1 MGTLRQKL
9 RYLRYKLQAPLTRT
23 ITSAQ
28 ATPGPNQ
35 RDIWSIA
42 IYTGT
47 SPLDI
52 NPISEDNKPA
62 LTSQDVKDVRA
73 DFVADPFMIQ
83 KGGEW
88 YMFFEVLNHDTQR
101 GQIAFATSKDGL
113 QWTYRNIILDE
124 PFHLSY
130 PYVFE
135 WEDEHYMIPETHQAR
150 AVRLYK
156 ARNFPYQWEF
166 VRNLIKDIELADASP
181 VYYDHHWWLFA
192 GAGQNWH
199 SSELRL
205 YHSKDLQ
212 GPWIEH
218 PKSPIIH
225 ENSHISRPAG
235 RILNQ
240 GGKIYRLA
248 QNCKPLYGQSV
259 TAFEILKM
267 TKTHYQENVILRK
280 PIVQASGNAWN
291 SNGMH
296 HMDAH
301 QIEKNL
307 WRACVD
313 GWTWGNTTHQ

>member
-1 MGTLRQKL
+1 MGTHRQKIRHL
-9 RYLRYKLQAPLTRT
+9 RNRIRATFTNTSTQA
-23 ITSAQ
+23 A
-28 ATPGPNQ
+28 PGPNQ

-47 SPLDI
+47 SPLDV
-52 NPISEDNKPA
+52 NSTCANNKPA
-62 LTSQDVKDVRA
+62 LTYHDVTDVRA

-83 KGGEW
+83 KDGGW

-101 GQIAFATSKDGL
+101 GQIAFATSEDGL

-135 WEDEHYMIPETHQAR
+135 WENEYYMIPETHQAR
-150 AVRLYK
+150 SVRLYK
-156 ARNFPYQWEF
+156 ARTFPQQWEF
-166 VRNLIKDIELADASP
+166 VKTLIKDAELADASP
-181 VYYDHHWWLFA
+181 VFHNHHWWLFA

-205 YHSKDLQ
+205 YHSKNLL

-218 PKSPIIH
+218 TKSPIVH
-225 ENSHISRPAG
+225 GNSHIARPAG
-235 RILNQ
+235 RILTRE
-240 GGKIYRLA
+240 GKLYRLA

-259 TAFEILKM
+259 TAFEILQL
-267 TKTHYQENVILRK
+267 TDIHYQEKTILRK
-280 PIVQASGNAWN
+280 PILKASGKSWN
-291 SNGMH
+291 SIGMH

-301 QIEKNL
+301 QISSGL

-313 GWTWGNTTHQ
+313 GWTWGSTTHQ